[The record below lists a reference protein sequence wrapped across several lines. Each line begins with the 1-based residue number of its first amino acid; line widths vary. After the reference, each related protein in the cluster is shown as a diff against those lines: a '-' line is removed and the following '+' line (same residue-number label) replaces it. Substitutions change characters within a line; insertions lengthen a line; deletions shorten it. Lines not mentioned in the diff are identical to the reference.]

1 MLHFVTHKFVIV
13 VDRKFFDKKQNNVL
27 FYLRIMALDIV
38 DALVDE
44 NEIAEKYTENL
55 LNKCL
60 DNIHDEVRIFKEKKI
75 IIFYL
80 EVSGSYLEDFFEEP
94 LDNPE

>member
-1 MLHFVTHKFVIV
+1 MTHKFAII
-13 VDRKFFDKKQNNVL
+13 VDRKFFDEKQNNVL
-27 FYLRIMALDIV
+27 FYLRIMALDIAR
-38 DALVDE
+38 ALVGE
-44 NEIAEKYTENL
+44 NQIAEKYTENL

-60 DNIHDEVRIFKEKKI
+60 DNIHNEVRIFKEKKI

-80 EVSGSYLEDFFEEP
+80 QVSSSYLEDFFEEP